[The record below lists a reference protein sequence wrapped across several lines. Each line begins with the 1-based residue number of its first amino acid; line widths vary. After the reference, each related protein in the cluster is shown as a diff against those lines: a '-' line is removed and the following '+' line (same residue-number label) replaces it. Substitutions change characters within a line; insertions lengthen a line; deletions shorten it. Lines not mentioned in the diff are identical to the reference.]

1 MKKETEDKFVN
12 PFENVSY
19 YDFIKAKGDKSV
31 AEYCKGKLTENQI
44 EILQREL
51 ENNNK

>member
-1 MKKETEDKFVN
+1 MKKESEDKFIN
-12 PFENVSY
+12 PFDGAG
-19 YDFIKAKGDKSV
+19 YDEFLKAKGGKSV

-51 ENNNK
+51 EK